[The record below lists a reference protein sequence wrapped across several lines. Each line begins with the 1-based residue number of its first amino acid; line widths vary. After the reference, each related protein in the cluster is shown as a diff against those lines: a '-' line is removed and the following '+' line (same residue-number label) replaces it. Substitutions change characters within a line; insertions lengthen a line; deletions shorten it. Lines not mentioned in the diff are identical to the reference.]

1 MCIYSKNHDHH
12 RYSGIPHSS
21 RSFEQS
27 RAGCSFVSKSIAM
40 ENHAHLLLVEDEV
53 KVAAFIKKGLEK
65 QGFTV
70 DVATDGRE
78 GKQFFDERT
87 YHLLILDVNLPY
99 MDGVELASY
108 VRTKNTQV
116 PILMLTALDTTAD
129 KLAGFDAG
137 VDDYLVKPFDFMEL
151 IARLKALLKRSVKS
165 EEPTNILRVADLEL
179 DLDQKI
185 ARRGGQNIELTAK
198 EFSLL
203 EYLMRNRG
211 RVVSK
216 VDIAE
221 QVWDIDFD
229 TGTNFI
235 EVYINYLRKKIER
248 ENSPKL
254 IHTVVGMGYT
264 LKEK

>member
-1 MCIYSKNHDHH
+1 M
-12 RYSGIPHSS
+12 
-21 RSFEQS
+21 E
-27 RAGCSFVSKSIAM
+27 FVP
-40 ENHAHLLLVEDEV
+40 HLLLVEDET
-53 KVAAFIKKGLEK
+53 KVAAFIKKGLER

-70 DVATDGRE
+70 EMAEDGKLGQRL
-78 GKQFFDERT
+78 FDERT
-87 YHLLILDVNLPY
+87 FDLIILDVNLPF
-99 MDGVELASY
+99 MDGVELAAY
-108 VRTKNTQV
+108 IRTKNTQI

-151 IARLKALLKRSVKS
+151 VARLKALLKRAVKTI
-165 EEPTNILRVADLEL
+165 EQTNVLRVADLEL
-179 DLDQKI
+179 DLDQKL
-185 ARRGGQNIELTAK
+185 ARRGGQTIDLTAK
-198 EFSLL
+198 EFALL

-221 QVWDIDFD
+221 KVWDIDFD

-235 EVYINYLRKKIER
+235 EVYINYLRKKIDKDTA
-248 ENSPKL
+248 NKL

>member
-1 MCIYSKNHDHH
+1 MEF
-12 RYSGIPHSS
+12 IP
-21 RSFEQS
+21 
-27 RAGCSFVSKSIAM
+27 
-40 ENHAHLLLVEDEV
+40 HLLLVEDET
-53 KVAAFIKKGLEK
+53 KVATFIKKGLER

-70 DVATDGRE
+70 EIAEDGKE
-78 GKQFFDERT
+78 GKRFFDERT
-87 YHLLILDVNLPY
+87 YDLLILDVKLPY
-99 MDGVELASY
+99 IDGIQLAHY
-108 VRTKNTQV
+108 IRTKNTQV

-137 VDDYLVKPFDFMEL
+137 IDDYLVKPFDFMEL
-151 IARLKALLKRSVKS
+151 VARLKALLKRAAKTTELPNV
-165 EEPTNILRVADLEL
+165 LRVADLEL
-179 DLDQKI
+179 DLDQKL
-185 ARRGGQNIELTAK
+185 ARRGGQTIELTAK
-198 EFSLL
+198 EFALL

-221 QVWDIDFD
+221 KVWDIDFD

-235 EVYINYLRKKIER
+235 EVYINYLRKKIDKEALT
-248 ENSPKL
+248 KL

>member
-1 MCIYSKNHDHH
+1 
-12 RYSGIPHSS
+12 
-21 RSFEQS
+21 
-27 RAGCSFVSKSIAM
+27 M
-40 ENHAHLLLVEDEV
+40 ENTAQLLLVEDES
-53 KVAAFIKKGLEK
+53 KVAAFIKKGLER
-65 QGFTV
+65 QGFKV
-70 DVATDGRE
+70 DIAEDGRL

-87 YHLLILDVNLPY
+87 YDLLIFDVNLPY
-99 MDGVELASY
+99 MDGVELAAY
-108 VRTKNTQV
+108 VRTKNTQI

-151 IARLKALLKRSVKS
+151 IARLKALLKRVVK
-165 EEPTNILRVADLEL
+165 TNESTNLLKVADLEL

-185 ARRGGQNIELTAK
+185 ARRGGQAFELTAK
-198 EFSLL
+198 EFALL

-216 VDIAE
+216 IDIAE
-221 QVWDIDFD
+221 KVWDIDFD

-235 EVYINYLRKKIER
+235 EVYINYLRKKIDKDA
-248 ENSPKL
+248 SSKL

-264 LKEK
+264 IKEK